1 MNDRLVCSV
10 WTFSNLFR
18 LVVVVALVCLMS
30 TISFSTAFADA
41 HEAEGEAMEE
51 KPMEE
56 KPKITGWFQIDVDS
70 LGPYFLIGASHP
82 LGGGISFD
90 SNIYVNGNPGI
101 DGSRKYLGEFDM
113 GITFPAIANDS
124 MALLLTPMLGVGF
137 NYASP
142 DGPYALYP
150 QIFAILPAGK
160 IFGFHW
166 TISTISSIFDDKS
179 INELYNRTYITYA
192 INDIV
197 AIGPQFESVLGLGGK
212 GGLWALNFGGRV
224 NINYGEGNEL
234 GLYVGY
240 ETQPTLDEEGMEI
253 EQTGLTGRMNFTR
266 RW

>member
-1 MNDRLVCSV
+1 MNTYPLFKRTTIVFLVCV
-10 WTFSNLFR
+10 MF
-18 LVVVVALVCLMS
+18 
-30 TISFSTAFADA
+30 IGSFSIVYADG
-41 HEAEGEAMEE
+41 HEMEGEATEE
-51 KPMEE
+51 MPMEE
-56 KPKITGWFQIDVDS
+56 KPNIIGWFQIDVDS

-90 SNIYVNGNPGI
+90 SNIYVNGNPAPNT
-101 DGSRKYLGEFDM
+101 DDPHQYLGEFDM
-113 GITFPAIANDS
+113 GISFPVIANDS

-137 NYASP
+137 NYTSP

-166 TISTISSIFDDKS
+166 TISTLKSIFDDES

-192 INDIV
+192 INDII
-197 AIGPQFESVLGLGGK
+197 AIGPQFESVLGLGED
-212 GGLWALNFGGRV
+212 GGLWALNFGGRL
-224 NINYGEGNEL
+224 NINYGEGNTL

-240 ETQPTLDEEGMEI
+240 ETEKGEDE
-253 EQTGLTGRMNFTR
+253 TGLTGRMNFTR

>member
-1 MNDRLVCSV
+1 MWAFN
-10 WTFSNLFR
+10 NLFR
-18 LVVVVALVCLMS
+18 LTVVVALVCLMS
-30 TISFSTAFADA
+30 TINFSTAFADA

-51 KPMEE
+51 KPTEE
-56 KPKITGWFQIDVDS
+56 KPNITGWFQIDVDS
-70 LGPYFLIGASHP
+70 LGTYFLIGASHP

-90 SNIYVNGNPGI
+90 SNIYVNGSPAM
-101 DGSRKYLGEFDM
+101 DGSRQFLGEFDM
-113 GITFPAIANDS
+113 GISFPVIANDS

-192 INDIV
+192 INDTV
-197 AIGPQFESVLGLGGK
+197 AVGPQFESVLGLGEN

-224 NINYGEGNEL
+224 NIGYGKGNEL

-240 ETQPTLDEEGMEI
+240 ETEKGED
-253 EQTGLTGRMNFTR
+253 QTGLTGRMNFTR

>member
-1 MNDRLVCSV
+1 MNGRFVQ
-10 WTFSNLFR
+10 TFSNFLGFAAI
-18 LVVVVALVCLMS
+18 VAIICLMS
-30 TISFSTAFADA
+30 ISSFSTAFADG
-41 HEAEGEAMEE
+41 HEAEGEAIEE

-90 SNIYVNGNPGI
+90 SNIYVNGNPGP
-101 DGSRKYLGEFDM
+101 DGSTQYLGEFDM
-113 GITFPAIANDS
+113 GVSFPVIANDS

-137 NYASP
+137 NYASA

-166 TISTISSIFDDKS
+166 TIGTVKSIFDDKS
-179 INELYNRTYITYA
+179 LNGLYNRNYLTYA
-192 INDIV
+192 LNDIV
-197 AIGPQFESVLGLGGK
+197 AVGPQFETVLEGSKL
-212 GGLWALNFGGRV
+212 LFLNFGGRL
-224 NINYGEGNEL
+224 NINYGENNTL

-240 ETQPTLDEEGMEI
+240 ETKKGEDE
-253 EQTGLTGRMNFTR
+253 TGLTGRMNFTR

>member
-1 MNDRLVCSV
+1 MKGCLVHRLQI
-10 WTFSNLFR
+10 SNNIFQLIAI
-18 LVVVVALVCLMS
+18 VVLICI
-30 TISFSTAFADA
+30 ISIANFSTAFADA
-41 HEAEGEAMEE
+41 HEMEGEKAEE

-56 KPKITGWFQIDVDS
+56 KPKVTGWFQIDVDS

-90 SNIYVNGNPGI
+90 SNIYVNGNPAF
-101 DGSRKYLGEFDM
+101 DGSPRYLGEFDM
-113 GITFPAIANDS
+113 GISFPVIANDS

-142 DGPYALYP
+142 NGPYALYP

-166 TISTISSIFDDKS
+166 TINTLSSIFDDKS
-179 INELYNRTYITYA
+179 LNELYNRTYFTYA
-192 INDIV
+192 LNDIV
-197 AIGPQFESVLGLGGK
+197 AVGPQFESVLGLGDG

-224 NINYGEGNEL
+224 NIGYGENNTL
-234 GLYVGY
+234 GIYVGY
-240 ETQPTLDEEGMEI
+240 ETKKDEGE
-253 EQTGLTGRMNFTR
+253 TGLTGRMNFTR

>member
-1 MNDRLVCSV
+1 MNTYPFFKRIAVVFLVCV
-10 WTFSNLFR
+10 MF
-18 LVVVVALVCLMS
+18 
-30 TISFSTAFADA
+30 IGSFSTVYADS
-41 HEAEGEAMEE
+41 HEMEGEAAEE
-51 KPMEE
+51 MPMEE
-56 KPKITGWFQIDVDS
+56 KPQITGWFQIDVDS
-70 LGPYFLIGASHP
+70 LGTYFLVGASHP
-82 LGGGISFD
+82 LSGGISFD
-90 SNIYVNGNPGI
+90 SNIYVNGH
-101 DGSRKYLGEFDM
+101 LGEFDM
-113 GITFPAIANDS
+113 GVTFPVVANDS

-137 NYASP
+137 NYTSP

-197 AIGPQFESVLGLGGK
+197 AIGPQFETVLGFVDGSQ
-212 GGLWALNFGGRV
+212 LWAMNFGGRL
-224 NINYGEGNEL
+224 NIGYGENNTL

-240 ETQPTLDEEGMEI
+240 ETKKDDD
-253 EQTGLTGRMNFTR
+253 QTGLTGRMNFTR

>member
-1 MNDRLVCSV
+1 MKNSFVYYTRMLNNGFQLI
-10 WTFSNLFR
+10 T
-18 LVVVVALVCLMS
+18 VVALICILS
-30 TISFSTAFADA
+30 IANFSTAFADS
-41 HEAEGEAMEE
+41 HEMEGEKAEE
-51 KPMEE
+51 KPN
-56 KPKITGWFQIDVDS
+56 ISGWFQIDVDS

-113 GITFPAIANDS
+113 GISFPVIANDS

-166 TISTISSIFDDKS
+166 TISTLSSMFDDES
-179 INELYNRTYITYA
+179 LNELYNRTYFTYA
-192 INDIV
+192 LNDIIAV
-197 AIGPQFESVLGLGGK
+197 GPQFESVLGLGDG
-212 GGLWALNFGGRV
+212 GGLWALNFGGRI
-224 NINYGEGNEL
+224 NIGYGENNTL
-234 GLYVGY
+234 GIYVGY
-240 ETQPTLDEEGMEI
+240 ETKKEEG
-253 EQTGLTGRMNFTR
+253 QTGLTGRMNFTR
-266 RW
+266 TW

>member
-1 MNDRLVCSV
+1 MNTYPFFTFFKRTTVVFLVCVMSV
-10 WTFSNLFR
+10 G
-18 LVVVVALVCLMS
+18 
-30 TISFSTAFADA
+30 SFSIAFADS
-41 HEAEGEAMEE
+41 HEAEGEMMEE

-56 KPKITGWFQIDVDS
+56 KPKITGWFQIDIDS

-90 SNIYVNGNPGI
+90 SNIYVNGNPAPGT
-101 DGSRKYLGEFDM
+101 DEPHKYLGEFDM

-137 NYASP
+137 NYTNP

-166 TISTISSIFDDKS
+166 TISTISSIFDDES
-179 INELYNRTYITYA
+179 INELYNRTYVTYA
-192 INDIV
+192 LNDII
-197 AIGPQFESVLGLGGK
+197 AIGPQFESVLGLGEK
-212 GGLWALNFGGRV
+212 GGLWALNFGGRL
-224 NINYGEGNEL
+224 NINYGEGNTL

-240 ETQPTLDEEGMEI
+240 ETKKGEDE
-253 EQTGLTGRMNFTR
+253 TGLTGRMNFTR

>member
-1 MNDRLVCSV
+1 MNDHISCRVQP
-10 WTFSNLFR
+10 FNNLFR
-18 LVVVVALVCLMS
+18 LAAIVILICGMS
-30 TISFSTAFADA
+30 IVSFSTAFADA
-41 HEAEGEAMEE
+41 HEVEGEA
-51 KPMEE
+51 MEE

-70 LGPYFLIGASHP
+70 LGTYFLVGASHP
-82 LGGGISFD
+82 LSGGISFD
-90 SNIYVNGNPGI
+90 SNIYVNN
-101 DGSRKYLGEFDM
+101 YLGEFDM

-137 NYASP
+137 DYTTA

-166 TISTISSIFDDKS
+166 TISTISSIFDDES

-192 INDIV
+192 LNDTV
-197 AIGPQFESVLGLGGK
+197 AIGPQFESVLGLGENGA
-212 GGLWALNFGGRV
+212 LWALNFGARL
-224 NINYGEGNEL
+224 NIGYGQSNEL

-240 ETQPTLDEEGMEI
+240 ETKKGDDE
-253 EQTGLTGRMNFTR
+253 TGLTGRMNFTR